1 MPFSL
6 WHATGMLRHNI
17 TAAAQVCDQAAD
29 VFALG
34 VIMLQLLT
42 GSEAHGLA
50 QHAAEVLPTGGVA
63 RLVDPCVSDWPL
75 QAASEFCSL
84 AVRWVSV
91 ANPPVGM
98 RSRV

>member
-1 MPFSL
+1 M
-6 WHATGMLRHNI
+6 
-17 TAAAQVCDQAAD
+17 QVCDQAAD

-50 QHAAEVLPTGGVA
+50 QHAAEVLRHAEGVA
-63 RLVDPCVSDWPL
+63 RLVDPCAGDWPI

-84 AVRWVSV
+84 AVR
-91 ANPPVGM
+91 
-98 RSRV
+98 